1 MSAGYLKSRLKT
13 VHLQKVWSNE

>member
-1 MSAGYLKSRLKT
+1 MSAGYLKSSLKT